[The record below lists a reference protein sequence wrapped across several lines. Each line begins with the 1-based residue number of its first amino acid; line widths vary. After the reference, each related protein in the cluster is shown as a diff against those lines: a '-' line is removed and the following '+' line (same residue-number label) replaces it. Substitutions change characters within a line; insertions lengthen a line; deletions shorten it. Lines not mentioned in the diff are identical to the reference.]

1 MEKLITFEVAKVL
14 KEIGYPQGITDK
26 CYLTTDHN
34 HFYKEGQI
42 VENEDGEW
50 TVLTKNLADIPT
62 YIEVWMWLWR
72 VKKIYIDI
80 NCIQCSEYNTE
91 VSIWHDYGE
100 YQYACQST
108 DPEVAITQAIDYLV
122 ENKLLK

>member
-1 MEKLITFEVAKVL
+1 MKQVSYKVAKAIRNV
-14 KEIGYPQGITDK
+14 GYPQGNTDK

-62 YIEVWMWLWR
+62 YIDVWLWLW
-72 VKKIYIDI
+72 KEKSTYI
-80 NCIQCSEYNTE
+80 QVGREYCTL
-91 VSIWHDYGE
+91 SFKWGDSCTFIM
-100 YQYACQST
+100 QAT
-108 DPEVAITQAIDYLV
+108 PEETIEKAIEYLV
-122 ENKLLK
+122 ENDLIE